1 MAEVRGTVRWRA
13 GGHRGS
19 RPGRVL
25 FGGTVLVL
33 LMIAAAFAPLL
44 APHNPLDQD
53 LMVSFLP
60 PFWSSGADPAYPLGT
75 DSLGRDVLS
84 RLFHGARVALTVA
97 VIAAFLAGVLG
108 TVLGLLAGYFGG
120 WVDMLISRIVDIWLS
135 FPPVLLSIVLVA
147 VLGSGLHAVVI
158 AIVVIDWTRFCR
170 VVRAEVLVQ
179 REQDYI
185 ASAVTI
191 GLGRWRTLF
200 SEVLPNVAPLL
211 IVLFTLEMGI
221 AIIVEA
227 VLSYVG
233 LSVSSDFPTWGGL
246 IQEGRL
252 YVNQSVWLMVLPMA
266 CIILSVLGLNALGD
280 GLRNRLD
287 PVMRR

>member
-19 RPGRVL
+19 LPGRVL